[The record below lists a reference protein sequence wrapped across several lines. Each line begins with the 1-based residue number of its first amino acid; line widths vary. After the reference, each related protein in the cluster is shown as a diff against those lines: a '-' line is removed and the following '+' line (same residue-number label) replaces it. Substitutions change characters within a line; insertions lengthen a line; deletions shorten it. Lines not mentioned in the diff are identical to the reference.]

1 MRKFVV
7 FILALTVFACGKD
20 TSRED
25 IRKQLAQYKKEK
37 NELQQ
42 KITQLNNQL
51 ESKGGQPKGTYQIP
65 VFVKEMEPDT
75 FSHFINANG
84 TVEAVQEA
92 FISPETNG
100 QITRIFVEEGER
112 VKEGELMAK
121 LNTSVIESNIEE
133 VKTNLELARE
143 TFQKQKRLWEDSVG
157 SEMQYLE
164 AKNRK
169 ETLENRLETLQEQ
182 LDMSEIRAPFDGIVE
197 EISQKAGELGTPGI
211 QLLHLVN
218 LQKLKVEAELAEQ
231 YMAYVNEGDLINIR
245 FPAYPDLVKTVPIT
259 RKGSVIDKESRTFAI
274 EARINNYDEKLK
286 PNQIS
291 IVNVRDYMND
301 SALVVPANVIKQDM
315 QGDYV
320 YILQDEEDVKVA
332 HKVYVTTGRSYNNET
347 MVQEGLD
354 VGQEV
359 ITSGYTQV
367 SEGSRVQVKQKEA
380 VAD

>member
-7 FILALTVFACGKD
+7 FILALTVFACSKD

-25 IRKQLAQYKKEK
+25 IRKQIAQYKKEK

-42 KITQLNNQL
+42 KINQLNNQL
-51 ESKGGQPKGTYQIP
+51 ESKGGQSEGTYQIP

-100 QITRIFVEEGER
+100 QITRIYVEEGER

-197 EISQKAGELGTPGI
+197 EISQKVGELGTPGI

-245 FPAYPDLVKTVPIT
+245 FPAYPEIVKTVPIT

-301 SALVVPANVIKQDM
+301 SSLVVPANVIKQDM

-320 YILQDEEDVKVA
+320 YILQDKQNVKVA

>member
-25 IRKQLAQYKKEK
+25 IRKQIAQYKKEK

-51 ESKGGQPKGTYQIP
+51 ESKGSQPEGTFQIP

-100 QITRIFVEEGER
+100 QITRIYVEEGER

-169 ETLENRLETLQEQ
+169 ETLENRLETLREQ

-197 EISQKAGELGTPGI
+197 EISQKVGELGTPGI

-245 FPAYPDLVKTVPIT
+245 FPAYPDMVKTVPIT

-332 HKVYVTTGRSYNNET
+332 HKVYVTTGRSYKNET

-367 SEGSRVQVKQKEA
+367 SEGSRVKVKQKEA

>member
-7 FILALTVFACGKD
+7 FILALTVFACSKD

-25 IRKQLAQYKKEK
+25 IRKQIAQYKKEK

-42 KITQLNNQL
+42 KINQLNNQL
-51 ESKGGQPKGTYQIP
+51 ESKGGQSEGTYQIP

-100 QITRIFVEEGER
+100 QITRIYVEEGER

-197 EISQKAGELGTPGI
+197 EISQKVGELGTPGI

-245 FPAYPDLVKTVPIT
+245 FPAYPDMVKTVPIT

-301 SALVVPANVIKQDM
+301 SSLVVPANVIKQDM

-320 YILQDEEDVKVA
+320 YILQDKQNVKVA

>member
-1 MRKFVV
+1 
-7 FILALTVFACGKD
+7 
-20 TSRED
+20 
-25 IRKQLAQYKKEK
+25 
-37 NELQQ
+37 
-42 KITQLNNQL
+42 
-51 ESKGGQPKGTYQIP
+51 
-65 VFVKEMEPDT
+65 MEPDT

>member
-1 MRKFVV
+1 MRKIVV
-7 FILALTVFACGKD
+7 FILALTVFACSKD

-25 IRKQLAQYKKEK
+25 IRKQIAQYKKEK

-51 ESKGGQPKGTYQIP
+51 ENKGVQPEGTHQIP

-100 QITRIFVEEGER
+100 QITRIYVEEGKR

-211 QLLHLVN
+211 RLLHLVN

-231 YMAYVNEGDLINIR
+231 YMAYVNAGDLINIR
-245 FPAYPDLVKTVPIT
+245 FPAYPDMVKTVPIT

-320 YILQDEEDVKVA
+320 YILQDKKNVKIA

-347 MVQEGLD
+347 MVQQGLE
-354 VGQEV
+354 VGEEV

-367 SEGSRVQVKQKEA
+367 SEGSRVKVKQKEA